1 MCGILEGLKT
11 PHSSCIVKLDDT
23 TRDVTMV
30 DPASTIFLKVIKY
43 NKGFRKGKKLVPSSS
58 PP

>member
-30 DPASTIFLKVIKY
+30 DPASTRKIKAI
-43 NKGFRKGKKLVPSSS
+43 LV
-58 PP
+58 